1 MGQCLQTSIPPSTA
15 TILLGILYNTYLH
28 AQYGSQPNDFGRV
41 KDDKIFYISGGLLL
55 TQIVLGGF
63 MAGMR
68 AGLIHN
74 VWPIVAD
81 IQGFLDKFLLT
92 QSI

>member
-1 MGQCLQTSIPPSTA
+1 M
-15 TILLGILYNTYLH
+15 
-28 AQYGSQPNDFGRV
+28 
-41 KDDKIFYISGGLLL
+41 

-74 VWPIVAD
+74 VWPVVLD
-81 IQGFLDKFLLT
+81 LEGFCSAFSMMLRIGQIMKPISQLKRGCRQAIDRRLFFLFLCLYTWPSVIFNDHSLSVKALT
-92 QSI
+92 LYS